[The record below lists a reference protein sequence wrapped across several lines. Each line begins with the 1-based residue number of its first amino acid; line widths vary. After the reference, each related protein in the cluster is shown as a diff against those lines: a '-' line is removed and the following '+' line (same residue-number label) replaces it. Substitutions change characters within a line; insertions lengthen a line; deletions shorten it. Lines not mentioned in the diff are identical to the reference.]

1 MPLIT
6 AGLGFPAP
14 PPAGAGAGALSWAQN
29 RRPAARAARLLPG
42 ELSSPLLSVGP
53 RGKCSCENTR
63 MYEEEKMDAF
73 CRGSVQRLLS
83 RNKPRAA
90 L

>member
-14 PPAGAGAGALSWAQN
+14 PPAGAGALSWARN
-29 RRPAARAARLLPG
+29 RRPAARAARLHPG

-53 RGKCSCENTR
+53 GGKYSCENTR